1 MPERKKWWQSRK
13 VWGTI
18 AAAVIRMFGP
28 RWGLDAET
36 ASDTALVLLG
46 ERQSRGS
53 STRFPRSV
61 PVGRPKAS
69 WYILAQNERDI
80 P

>member
-46 ERQSRGS
+46 GASIEGIIDAVSAFG
-53 STRFPRSV
+53 
-61 PVGRPKAS
+61 AS
-69 WYILAQNERDI
+69 WKAKS
-80 P
+80 